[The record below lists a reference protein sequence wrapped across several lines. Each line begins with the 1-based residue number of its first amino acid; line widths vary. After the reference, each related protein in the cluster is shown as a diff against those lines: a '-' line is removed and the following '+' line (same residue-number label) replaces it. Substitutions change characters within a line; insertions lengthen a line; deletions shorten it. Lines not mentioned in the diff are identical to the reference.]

1 MMKGAKSMPEQEQ
14 FNTIEEAIAEIAA
27 GQMVVVVDDEDRE
40 NEGDLIIAAEKV
52 TPEDI
57 NFMAIYARGLIC
69 SPLTG
74 ERLDELE
81 LEQMVAH
88 NTDSMETAFTVSVDA
103 SSTTT
108 GISAFER
115 AKTIKALVDPKTRP
129 QDLRR
134 PGHIFPL
141 RAKEGGVLRRAGH
154 TEATVE
160 GSNVFAEP
168 GQVWVSENGADWY
181 ALAGALHYDNTALW
195 DYSITYT
202 KLENGRTS
210 WTDNKGNSAIQPY
223 YEYPLP
229 EYYPLFDWTEALE
242 NSMTLSGIL
251 LQTQEG
257 TNEYGNLLP
266 PFPDFGYTDVGLRGT
281 LVDGLLTG
289 DNKAGNPY
297 LGSYTKG
304 NRQYLSV
311 TDGMD
316 LAWAVDENGQPVTF
330 ENGVHYVKIVTASNI
345 ENGAIGEKST
355 EVNMVRVAAASESEV
370 GQTAAPS
377 AIKVDGNALALT
389 EGKYIYDNVAVD
401 GPFAVS
407 VDAAEGVNIYIN
419 SSRGHNAVFSGMPNH
434 KMIRIIVQEGE
445 KEPVIY
451 YLNLVE
457 SSGEPEPAAT
467 LTLDPNGG
475 VLGGSS
481 EALTYAFDAHMS
493 HIALPIPTTKNTNLE
508 FAGWY
513 SSDQKL
519 YTTYPSEV
527 KDLTL
532 TARWKEIGSEVPSD
546 TIDVTFRLIGCTLA
560 ELEDEFDSI
569 DLADGDYKGAEYRA
583 SS

>member
-1 MMKGAKSMPEQEQ
+1 MATLLGSNNDVAGATYTAPASLGNFGGYITYYFED
-14 FNTIEEAIAEIAA
+14 AIQDNPKNPY
-27 GQMVVVVDDEDRE
+27 GVDFITYG
-40 NEGDLIIAAEKV
+40 N
-52 TPEDI
+52 
-57 NFMAIYARGLIC
+57 
-69 SPLTG
+69 S
-74 ERLDELE
+74 
-81 LEQMVAH
+81 
-88 NTDSMETAFTVSVDA
+88 
-103 SSTTT
+103 
-108 GISAFER
+108 
-115 AKTIKALVDPKTRP
+115 
-129 QDLRR
+129 
-134 PGHIFPL
+134 
-141 RAKEGGVLRRAGH
+141 
-154 TEATVE
+154 VE
-160 GSNVFAEP
+160 GSNAFAEP
-168 GQVWVSENGADWY
+168 GQVWVSEDGSEWY
-181 ALAGALHYDNTALW
+181 ALAGSVHYDNSALW
-195 DYSITYT
+195 DYSITYS

-210 WTDNKGNSAIQPY
+210 WTDNKGNSATQPY

-257 TNEYGNLLP
+257 TNEYGNSLP
-266 PFPDFGYTDVGLRGT
+266 PFTDFGYVDVGQRG
-281 LVDGLLTG
+281 LPGEDN
-289 DNKAGNPY
+289 NKAGNPY

-532 TARWKEIGSEVPSD
+532 TASGRKLAPRYHLTPSM
-546 TIDVTFRLIGCTLA
+546 
-560 ELEDEFDSI
+560 
-569 DLADGDYKGAEYRA
+569 
-583 SS
+583 